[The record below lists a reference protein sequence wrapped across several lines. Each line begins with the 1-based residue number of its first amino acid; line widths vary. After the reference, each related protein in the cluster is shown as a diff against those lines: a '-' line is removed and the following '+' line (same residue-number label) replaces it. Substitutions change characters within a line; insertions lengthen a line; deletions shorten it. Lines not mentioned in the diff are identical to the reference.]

1 MCYLVVWLFGWNYW
15 SSSNQ
20 PNQPTKK
27 LKNHKTKQQ
36 TWICSRLF
44 VSLSLCSK
52 ILSLDKS
59 KSKTSFYLELFSLIR
74 IFVGSMVIN
83 NVYSRKK

>member
-1 MCYLVVWLFGWNYW
+1 MSFPDLTNNKRT
-15 SSSNQ
+15 NQ
-20 PNQPTKK
+20 K

-52 ILSLDKS
+52 ILSLDNS

-74 IFVGSMVIN
+74 IFVGSMILN

>member
-1 MCYLVVWLFGWNYW
+1 MSFPDLTNNKRT
-15 SSSNQ
+15 NQ
-20 PNQPTKK
+20 K

-44 VSLSLCSK
+44 VSLSLRSK
-52 ILSLDKS
+52 ILSLDNS

-74 IFVGSMVIN
+74 IFVDSMILN

>member
-1 MCYLVVWLFGWNYW
+1 MSFPDLTNNKRT
-15 SSSNQ
+15 NQ
-20 PNQPTKK
+20 K

-44 VSLSLCSK
+44 VSLSLRSK
-52 ILSLDKS
+52 ILSLDNS
-59 KSKTSFYLELFSLIR
+59 KSKTCFYLDLFSLIR
-74 IFVGSMVIN
+74 IFVSSMILN

>member
-1 MCYLVVWLFGWNYW
+1 MSFPDLTNNKRT
-15 SSSNQ
+15 NQ
-20 PNQPTKK
+20 K

-44 VSLSLCSK
+44 VSLSLRSK

-59 KSKTSFYLELFSLIR
+59 KSKTSFYLDLFSLIR
-74 IFVGSMVIN
+74 NSELRSKFLDKPSENKFSWSFRSGKAN
-83 NVYSRKK
+83 